1 MVGALITKNA
11 SHSIFSREERERKGE
26 RQEEGGRE
34 GERQEEV
41 GEGGRSGRGRKK
53 GEREYGFSLID
64 QYQWSLQRTAG
75 NKTV

>member
-26 RQEEGGRE
+26 RQGVGRGKGRKKKGDRE

-41 GEGGRSGRGRKK
+41 GEGGRRGRGKR
-53 GEREYGFSLID
+53 GS
-64 QYQWSLQRTAG
+64 A
-75 NKTV
+75 